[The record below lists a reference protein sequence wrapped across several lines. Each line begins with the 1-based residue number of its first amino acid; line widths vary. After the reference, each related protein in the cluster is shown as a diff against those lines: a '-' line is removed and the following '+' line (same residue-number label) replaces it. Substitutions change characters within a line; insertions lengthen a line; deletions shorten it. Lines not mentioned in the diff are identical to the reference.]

1 MTKQIRIITTNRMQL
16 QVLSLKSFEPNVAV
30 ISITDHEAP
39 LVHFVNEPKY
49 LLRTSFN
56 DVGFDEFWD
65 TNTTLE
71 VSEKEA
77 FEKKYHVISTMQAK
91 EIATFYHEVINNDV
105 DTIIC
110 QCEHGVSRSAAIK
123 AAILEYEVRRGIDV
137 FVNKGLSPS
146 KTVFKRVLK
155 ALIAKRA
162 THETIQLLELT
173 EE

>member
-1 MTKQIRIITTNRMQL
+1 MKKQIRILTFNRIQL
-16 QVLSLKSFEPNVAV
+16 QLLSLKQFEPNVAV

-39 LVHFVNEPKY
+39 LVHFVNEPKF

-65 TNTTLE
+65 TNTKLE
-71 VSEKEA
+71 IDEKEA
-77 FEKKYHVISTMQAK
+77 FEKNYHVISTMQAK
-91 EIATFYHEVINNDV
+91 EIANFYHKIISDNV

-110 QCEHGVSRSAAIK
+110 QCEHGVSRSAAVK
-123 AAILEYEVRRGIDV
+123 AAILEYEAQRGIEV
-137 FVNKGLSPS
+137 FANKHLSPS

-162 THETIQLLELT
+162 THETIQLLSLT

>member
-1 MTKQIRIITTNRMQL
+1 MTKQIRILTTNRMQL
-16 QVLSLKSFEPNVAV
+16 QFLSLKPFEPNIAV
-30 ISITDHEAP
+30 ISITNHEAP
-39 LVHFVNEPKY
+39 LVHFVNEPKH

-77 FEKKYHVISTMQAK
+77 FEKKYRVISIQQAK
-91 EIATFYHEVINNDV
+91 EIATFYHEAINDNV

-123 AAILEYEVRRGIDV
+123 AAILEYEARRGIDV
-137 FVNKGLSPS
+137 FADKYLSPS

-162 THETIQLLELT
+162 THETIQLLHLT

>member
-1 MTKQIRIITTNRMQL
+1 MTKQIRILTFNRMHLQL
-16 QVLSLKSFEPNVAV
+16 LALKQFEPNVAV

-65 TNTTLE
+65 SNTTLNPE
-71 VSEKEA
+71 EKDL
-77 FEKKYHVISTMQAK
+77 FEKKYHVISTNQAK
-91 EIATFYHEVINNDV
+91 EIAAFYHEIITNNV

-110 QCEHGVSRSAAIK
+110 QCEHGVSRSAAVK
-123 AAILEYEVRRGIDV
+123 AAILEYEAQRGIEV
-137 FVNKGLSPS
+137 FANKHLSPS

-162 THETIQLLELT
+162 THETIQLLSLT